1 MGMLLQLTQSC
12 EDGQLN
18 GVEAL
23 CQQLHLNAQ
32 QLNQSHVAALAW
44 VEDLGL

>member
-1 MGMLLQLTQSC
+1 MGMLLQLATAC

-18 GVEAL
+18 GVAEL
-23 CQQLHLNAQ
+23 CKQLQLNAQ
-32 QLNQSHVAALAW
+32 QLNQAHVSALAW